1 MIIISIMMTVQCGCS
16 RISNT
21 HLYTVMCG
29 CAESLVSVYVSGQ
42 GSTPEYL
49 GAESGDEAR
58 DALVL
63 CCEVEW

>member
-1 MIIISIMMTVQCGCS
+1 MAVIMYNIIELSSISDT
-16 RISNT
+16 
-21 HLYTVMCG
+21 LYTMMCG
-29 CAESLVSVYVSGQ
+29 CVESLVSVSGQ